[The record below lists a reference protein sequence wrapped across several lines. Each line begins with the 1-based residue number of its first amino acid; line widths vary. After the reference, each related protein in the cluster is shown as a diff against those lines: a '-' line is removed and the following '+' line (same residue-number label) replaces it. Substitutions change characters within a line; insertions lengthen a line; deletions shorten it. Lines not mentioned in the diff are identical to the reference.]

1 MAEIL
6 SSPFAMSASTRRLK
20 SVRASATAVFNTICA
35 LAQLADEPTARN
47 SKRLPVKAK
56 GEVLLRSVLSRMMS
70 GICGISICT
79 PSLPLIK
86 SASLSAFSICSITSD
101 TVLPRKLD
109 MIAGGASFAPRR
121 WPLPASMIDAFRSPL
136 WRYTPIS
143 VSTTNTT
150 KRRLSSGVF
159 PGPCKRMP
167 VSVDSDQLLC
177 LPEPFT
183 PLNGFSCSNT
193 SKPCLCATFF
203 MSDINSMLWSTAKL
217 VSSKMGAHS
226 N

>member
-1 MAEIL
+1 
-6 SSPFAMSASTRRLK
+6 MSASTRRLK
-20 SVRASATAVFNTICA
+20 SVSASAAAVFNTIWA

-56 GEVLLRSVLSRMMS
+56 GDVLLRSVLSRMMS
-70 GICGISICT
+70 GICGMSICT
-79 PSLPLIK
+79 PSLPLMK
-86 SASLSAFSICSITSD
+86 SASLSAFSMCSITSE
-101 TVLPRKLD
+101 TVRPRKLEI
-109 MIAGGASFAPRR
+109 MAGGASLAPRR
-121 WPLPASMIDAFRSPL
+121 WPLPASMIDAFRRPL

-150 KRRLSSGVF
+150 KRRLSSGVL
-159 PGPCKRMP
+159 PGPCSRMP

-183 PLNGFSCSNT
+183 PLNGFSCNNT
-193 SKPCLCATFF
+193 SKPCLRATFF
-203 MSDINSMLWSTAKL
+203 MSDMSSMLWSTARL

-226 N
+226 NWFGATSL